1 MMTMA
6 SRMMANM
13 FENVYKQGC
22 ACVRSLIILLNSAT
36 SPLTLPVFDV
46 CNHGHDDGDDDHDN
60 EIYFV

>member
-1 MMTMA
+1 MMTMTMTVIA
-6 SRMMANM
+6 TI

-46 CNHGHDDGDDDHDN
+46 CNLGHDDGDDDHDN
-60 EIYFV
+60 DIDNV